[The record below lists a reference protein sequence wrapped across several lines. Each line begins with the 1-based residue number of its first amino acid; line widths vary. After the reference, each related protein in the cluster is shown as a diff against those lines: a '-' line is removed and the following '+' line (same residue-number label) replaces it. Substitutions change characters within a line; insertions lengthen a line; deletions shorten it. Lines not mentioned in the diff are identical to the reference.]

1 MEEFEKKQLRLLNNI
16 SMQEKLRN
24 VYKDAEKEYEIQS
37 GRELMKYNMSKQDK
51 EWMKR
56 IIRSGTFKDKV
67 SALSIYI

>member
-1 MEEFEKKQLRLLNNI
+1 
-16 SMQEKLRN
+16 
-24 VYKDAEKEYEIQS
+24 
-37 GRELMKYNMSKQDK
+37 MKYNMSKQDK